1 MITTLVILAIS
12 AVFFAMGK
20 VRSDLVALC
29 ALVALLLTGILTPQ
43 EALSGFSNSVVIMM
57 VGLFVVGGAIVQ
69 TGLAKKASGKLMTL
83 ADGNEQHGHGGADDA
98 YRGESGAEGRHKG
111 EPSAHAARLRKQHG
125 RYAHAHRY
133 AAQPCYSGSA
143 DRGGLRTAQVLQLS
157 ARGRCLHHRG
167 HRGAAAAAA
176 AEAAA
181 ETEATEEA
189 PAEA

>member
-1 MITTLVILAIS
+1 MTTTIIILVLS

-83 ADGNEQHGHGGADDA
+83 AGDSELGLFLLSMVVTAVIGAFV
-98 YRGESGAEGRHKG
+98 SNT
-111 EPSAHAARLRKQHG
+111 EP
-125 RYAHAHRY
+125 
-133 AAQPCYSGSA
+133 
-143 DRGGLRTAQVLQLS
+143 
-157 ARGRCLHHRG
+157 
-167 HRGAAAAAA
+167 
-176 AEAAA
+176 
-181 ETEATEEA
+181 
-189 PAEA
+189 